1 MIFPLISL
9 PKRVMYVD
17 DKGAFLDALRRVMPR
32 THAQQFLT
40 SPSAAIDRIGRE
52 ARDWKD
58 LEQVL
63 STGDDD
69 ASDDTQLPLKLV
81 TRHFGSA
88 SRFNLTS
95 VLIVDYSM
103 PGLTGLDLIRR
114 LNAWPGRKLLLTGE
128 ADASVAISAFNE
140 GLIQKFIPKSTSRL
154 YNVLKSS
161 YEEMHGVV
169 CEQLGHLLR
178 PRLTSWQKELLQD
191 DRVVGALNRK
201 LEELEWSEYVVVG
214 KPFGLFGLTHAGPL
228 QWLQL
233 ETSDTLP
240 ALAELMAAQ
249 GFTDGEVQYVLQGR
263 EIANCEIHQ
272 ALELPNRAMLAEG
285 EYLSS
290 NPDLICAVFSL
301 DHDVVTAES
310 QGVSDRVSPID
321 EMRPLFAREGQEP
334 DCTAH

>member
-17 DKGAFLDALRRVMPR
+17 DKGAFLEALRRVMPR

-52 ARDWKD
+52 AADWKD
-58 LEQVL
+58 LERVL
-63 STGDDD
+63 STGDDESVDD
-69 ASDDTQLPLKLV
+69 ALLPMKLV

-103 PGLTGLDLIRR
+103 PGLTGLDLIRQ

-140 GLIQKFIPKSTSRL
+140 GLIQKFIPKSTGRL

-191 DRVVGALNRK
+191 ERVVGGLKRK
-201 LEELEWSEYVVVG
+201 IEELEWSEYVVVG
-214 KPFGLFGLTHAGPL
+214 KPFGLLGLPHAGPL

-233 ETSDTLP
+233 ETSETLP
-240 ALAELMAAQ
+240 ALAELMYAQ
-249 GFTDGEVQYVLQGR
+249 GFSDDDVGLVREGR

-272 ALELPNRAMLAEG
+272 ALELNSAVQLAEG
-285 EYLSS
+285 EYLAS
-290 NPDLICAVFSL
+290 NPDVLCAVFSL
-301 DHDVVTAES
+301 DHPVITAQS
-310 QGVSDRVSPID
+310 QGVADRVSPID
-321 EMRPLFAREGQEP
+321 EIKPLFAR
-334 DCTAH
+334 DA